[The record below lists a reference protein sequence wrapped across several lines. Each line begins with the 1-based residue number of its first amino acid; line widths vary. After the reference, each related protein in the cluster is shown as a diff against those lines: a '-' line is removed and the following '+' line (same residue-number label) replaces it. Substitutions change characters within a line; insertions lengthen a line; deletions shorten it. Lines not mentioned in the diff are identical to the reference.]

1 MQVWRPGAS
10 ILTLRR
16 RADLYAR
23 LRRFFATRDILE
35 VDVPLIGATS
45 VSDPHIESI
54 TVGNVLSGN
63 VDTEHYLQTSP
74 EYFMKRLLAS
84 GSGAIYSLGK
94 AFRQGEA
101 GHRHNPEFTMLE
113 WYRPG
118 FDDHRLMDELESLL
132 KELLTFSS
140 VSRRPYRDLFVQ
152 YLGFD
157 PHTAS
162 LATLQQCARQNID
175 LDWQDSDRDIWLDLL
190 MTHCIEPQLG
200 QGLVFIYDYPAS
212 QAALAKVENDQ
223 TGTPVA
229 RRFEA
234 YINGMELA
242 NGYWEL
248 TDAEEQA
255 RRFEC
260 DLAMR
265 KRLGLS
271 ACPLDN
277 KLMAA
282 LQSGLP
288 ECAGVALGVDRL
300 LMQMGAEKKIGD
312 VLTFPFD
319 RL

>member
-1 MQVWRPGAS
+1 MQVWRPSAS
-10 ILTLRR
+10 LLTLRR

-23 LRRFFATRDILE
+23 LRRFFAARDILE

-54 TVGNVLSGN
+54 TVGNVLSGA
-63 VDTEHYLQTSP
+63 VDSEHYLQTSP
-74 EYFMKRLLAS
+74 EYFMKRLLAA

-113 WYRPG
+113 WYRTG

-132 KELLTFSS
+132 TELLSFSS

-157 PHTAS
+157 PHAAS
-162 LATLQQCARQNID
+162 LETLQECARQNID
-175 LDWQDSDRDIWLDLL
+175 LDWQDSDRDVWLDLL
-190 MTHCIEPQLG
+190 MTHCIEPRLG

-212 QAALAKVENDQ
+212 QAALAKVEIDK
-223 TGTPVA
+223 TGTLVA

-234 YINGMELA
+234 YVNGMELA

-255 RRFEC
+255 RRFER
-260 DLAMR
+260 DLVIR
-265 KRLGLS
+265 GRLGLP
-271 ACPLDN
+271 ACPLDK

-300 LMQMGAEKKIGD
+300 LMQMGAEEKIGD